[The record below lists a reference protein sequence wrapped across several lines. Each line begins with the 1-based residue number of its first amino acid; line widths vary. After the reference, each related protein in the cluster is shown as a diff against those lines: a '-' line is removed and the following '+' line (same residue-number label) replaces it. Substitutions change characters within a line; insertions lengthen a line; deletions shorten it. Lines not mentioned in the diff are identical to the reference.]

1 MKTNIEQQMDIAA
14 MRMNEETGREIER
27 EIFDYLVNVIDDD
40 EADVDTWTE
49 AGRDWCAGKW
59 QGSIEL
65 EALPLYVDVRLYF
78 RYSYK
83 SGVDNDCG
91 PYCDKNNFNV
101 EVSLDEWRDRETDE
115 EAERPGYVSEWEI
128 ESEVGWY
135 LGEY

>member
-1 MKTNIEQQMDIAA
+1 MKTKIEQQMDIAA
-14 MRMNEETGREIER
+14 MRMNEEKGREIER

-115 EAERPGYVSEWEI
+115 PCDAPAYVDALEI
-128 ESEVGWY
+128 EDEIKW
-135 LGEY
+135 LLRN